1 MNIVLEQ
8 LRSVIREVIAEVY
21 GDRPVNLGYISANIA
36 GDTRYTD
43 TLYIDYMP
51 SSDTVVVRV
60 AEGTPSGGMDSFT
73 PSYSREQ
80 YRNES
85 PASDLKGIM
94 LALKEALTDNRFN
107 FKKYGKP
114 TKNLKWRD
122 RSIGPSMANLKANI
136 DAAKA
141 GSV

>member
-80 YRNES
+80 YRNEL

-94 LALKEALTDNRFN
+94 LVLKEALTDNRFN

>member
-94 LALKEALTDNRFN
+94 LALKEALTDSRFN

>member
-43 TLYIDYMP
+43 TLYIDYIP
-51 SSDTVVVRV
+51 SSDTVMVRV

-80 YRNES
+80 YRNEL

-94 LALKEALTDNRFN
+94 LALKEALTDSRFN

-114 TKNLKWRD
+114 TKNLKWKD
-122 RSIGPSMANLKANI
+122 RSVGPSISNLKANI

>member
-80 YRNES
+80 YRNEL

>member
-1 MNIVLEQ
+1 MNIKIGQ
-8 LRSVIREVIAEVY
+8 LRSIIREVITQMHV
-21 GDRPVNLGYISANIA
+21 DRPVNLGYISANIA

-43 TLYIDYMP
+43 TLYIDYVP

-60 AEGTPSGGMDSFT
+60 TEGQPTGGMDSFT

-80 YRNES
+80 YRNEL

-94 LALKEALTDNRFN
+94 MALKEALTDNRFN

-114 TKNLKWRD
+114 TKNLKWKD
-122 RSIGPSMANLKANI
+122 RSVGPSVANLKANI
-136 DAAKA
+136 DAVKTRPA
-141 GSV
+141 